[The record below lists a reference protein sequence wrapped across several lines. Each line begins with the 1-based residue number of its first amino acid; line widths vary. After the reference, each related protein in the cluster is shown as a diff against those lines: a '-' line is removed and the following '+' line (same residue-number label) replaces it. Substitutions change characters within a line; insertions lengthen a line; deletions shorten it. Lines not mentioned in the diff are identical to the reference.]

1 MTTLVSPSTD
11 AVKTVPDIIKAA
23 SSSPLG
29 ILALIIVI
37 LGVLAYVYFK
47 DAPVNTRVAIFA
59 GLLLGAVLYAVAISK
74 AVQANS
80 PGAVAPQPSQPIG
93 ITSVDGIVAD
103 ADGGKSINLATITTV
118 LSTSPAITDTN
129 GIFHLKIKTPDAGDS
144 VVLHVSKEGYESL
157 DWTVTPPLSGGIRI
171 LLTKGP
177 SAAQSGPSVVT
188 SETYRSDN
196 AASGACKDFGAWT
209 SVCSADKPDGW
220 TIAAQNFSL
229 IGDRA
234 GCAYAECGLVSPP
247 TATKVCYHFRTQGH
261 DEECGHSGNTG
272 IHYSQGVLNIVWQH
286 H

>member
-1 MTTLVSPSTD
+1 MTMLVSSSTD

-23 SSSPLG
+23 SQSSLG
-29 ILALIIVI
+29 ILALIIII

-47 DAPVNTRVAIFA
+47 SAAINIRIGIFL
-59 GLLLGAVLYAVAISK
+59 GLLLGAALYAVAISK
-74 AVQANS
+74 AAQ
-80 PGAVAPQPSQPIG
+80 PMGADPVSKPQRPIEFAY
-93 ITSVDGIVAD
+93 IDGMVAD
-103 ADGGKSINLATITTV
+103 SDGGKSINLATITTV

-129 GIFHLKIKTPDAGDS
+129 GIFRLKIKTPDTGDS
-144 VVLHVSKEGYESL
+144 VVLHVTKDGYESL
-157 DWTVTPPLSGGIRI
+157 DWTVTPPLNGGIRI
-171 LLTKGP
+171 LLTKVR

-188 SETYRSDN
+188 SETYRSDS
-196 AASGACKDFGAWT
+196 AASGACKDFGAWA

-272 IHYSQGVLNIVWQH
+272 IHYSQGVLNVVWQH
-286 H
+286 R